1 MLQCMLGF
9 WDYFS
14 RFWDH
19 FLMISGSNLG
29 CLPPPEHLW
38 DLLAAAGGSP
48 MLQTLI
54 FDGFWLSSW
63 VLPVSLFGYFWEKGI
78 IFLQAV
84 LQVPF
89 GEAPGL
95 VLVSKK
101 RRKSSFFGNLG
112 YAPNIVNNI
121 RI

>member
-1 MLQCMLGF
+1 MLGF
-9 WDYFS
+9 WGYFS
-14 RFWDH
+14 AFWYH

-29 CLPPPEHLW
+29 GLPPPEHFW

-48 MLQTLI
+48 MVQSVI
-54 FDGFWLSSW
+54 FDGFWLPSW
-63 VLPVSLFGYFWEKGI
+63 VPLGPLFSYFWEKGI
-78 IFLQAV
+78 VFLQAV

-101 RRKSSFFGNLG
+101 RRKSSFFENPG

>member
-1 MLQCMLGF
+1 MF
-9 WDYFS
+9 F
-14 RFWDH
+14 
-19 FLMISGSNLG
+19 GSNLDD
-29 CLPPPEHLW
+29 LPPPEHVW

-48 MLQTLI
+48 MVQSVI
-54 FDGFWLSSW
+54 FDGFWLPSW
-63 VLPVSLFGYFWEKGI
+63 VPLGPLFGYFWEKGI
-78 IFLQAV
+78 VFLQAV

-101 RRKSSFFGNLG
+101 RWKSSFFGDPG
-112 YAPNIVNNI
+112 YAPNIVNNV